1 MRNPVVLFSIQSYL
15 AYYINTTYYNNKH
28 YVWCAPFFDSKK
40 QSRLIPELPYTS
52 NPIDIFKAYHKDISI
67 RDNHYIR
74 GEIQR
79 NTVALFKGACIMYD
93 NGKIDKKAF
102 DTIKTI
108 IDNSIKD
115 QHISEYFRPLIY
127 IIPYRLNE
135 AFITNVLPNEAA
147 GTLSPEYLLEGLPTN
162 RFSIID
168 LGEEGIR

>member
-1 MRNPVVLFSIQSYL
+1 
-15 AYYINTTYYNNKH
+15 
-28 YVWCAPFFDSKK
+28 
-40 QSRLIPELPYTS
+40 
-52 NPIDIFKAYHKDISI
+52 
-67 RDNHYIR
+67 
-74 GEIQR
+74 
-79 NTVALFKGACIMYD
+79 MYD